1 MYYYNIIRLIQKFV
15 NKHFHGSQDMDEL
28 QDTWIR
34 VTTSFIYYTFVN
46 CTTEGILLEKTNY
59 YCLSQLLG
67 VQWTI
72 SQVVLVY
79 LVLED
84 SSPWYPRIPSMG
96 G

>member
-1 MYYYNIIRLIQKFV
+1 MYAYNMKIPTCIIILRLIQKFV
-15 NKHFHGSQDMDEL
+15 NKHFRGSHDMDEL

-67 VQWTI
+67 VHIMDNI
-72 SQVVLVY
+72 SSCAYV
-79 LVLED
+79 
-84 SSPWYPRIPSMG
+84 SSIG
-96 G
+96 E